1 MNWLIAKQILQKTWF
16 YIKNYWWVGALI
28 ALGFVLHKFF
38 LFDKDVFKS
47 LYEEKVK
54 QSDKE
59 QKILKESHEKELKE
73 LQRVEEEHKIVV
85 EALEKARSEEGA
97 EIKKNEKKRIKEIIT
112 MPEEDRVKALAD
124 EFGLEIV
131 EIKNETN

>member
-1 MNWLIAKQILQKTWF
+1 MNWLIAKQILQKVWF

-38 LFDKDVFKS
+38 LFDKDVFKN

-59 QKILKESHEKELKE
+59 QKILKESHKKELKE

-85 EALEKARSEEGA
+85 EALEEVRKKEGTK
-97 EIKKNEKKRIKEIIT
+97 IKKAEKKRIKEIIT